1 MIIPMKDALS
11 SYRLAALRIQ
21 ELRRMGVPC
30 HIRENADPSGRR
42 YLEVVSE
49 TPAGDHA
56 VVVLEVKSTTINHE
70 SKPLIYHGA
79 SFRQLAA

>member
-1 MIIPMKDALS
+1 MNAMIIPMKDALS

-49 TPAGDHA
+49 TP
-56 VVVLEVKSTTINHE
+56 
-70 SKPLIYHGA
+70 
-79 SFRQLAA
+79 RQPRRKGNRP